1 MSTEPTLMPPKPR
14 VEESLSDPDEGV
26 QQRPTRQEALKELRY
41 APWRAPALA
50 LTSTVFSALILYVN
64 EEVDA
69 YAPLLVGVGVWTIW
83 RSFHGWMSTL
93 ITTPWVALASLMI
106 FERSMAHQRFILEI
120 AEWEEVSMSLTLLIC
135 SGLLAFSIP
144 LRLLDVWLHRA

>member
-1 MSTEPTLMPPKPR
+1 MSTEPNPTSAEPKG
-14 VEESLSDPDEGV
+14 EGLPSAFEPNAD
-26 QQRPTRQEALKELRY
+26 QGPSTQEALRELRY

-69 YAPLLVGVGVWTIW
+69 YAPLLVGLGIWTLW
-83 RSFHGWMSTL
+83 RSFHGWVSTL

-120 AEWEEVSMSLTLLIC
+120 SEWAPVSMSLTLLIC

-144 LRLLDVWLHRA
+144 LRVLDVWFHRA

>member
-1 MSTEPTLMPPKPR
+1 MSTEPNPSSTEPKG
-14 VEESLSDPDEGV
+14 EGLPSALERDAD
-26 QQRPTRQEALKELRY
+26 QGPSTQEALKELRY

-69 YAPLLVGVGVWTIW
+69 YAPLLIGLGIWTLW
-83 RSFHGWMSTL
+83 RSFHGWVSTL

-120 AEWEEVSMSLTLLIC
+120 SEWAPVSMSLTLLIC

-144 LRLLDVWLHRA
+144 LRVLDVWFHRA